1 MKTQELKKLEKEF
14 MLFLAES
21 IELDVERDVERI
33 VSEFWFARFG
43 VSNKERERELYEF
56 IFEKN
61 KNTII

>member
-21 IELDVERDVERI
+21 IELDVDVISEL
-33 VSEFWFARFG
+33 SEFWFARFG

>member
-21 IELDVERDVERI
+21 IELDVERV